1 VIGVRRLEG
10 FSTRE
15 AERRGRED
23 APDSGQAALEA
34 DAENASVRRV
44 GGTGSS
50 QRREPRE
57 QADGRDAAQGNQ
69 RIVKAAADRNAAS
82 RPRAAA
88 PGSLLGITAESFYGA
103 VRRSS
108 RTVVSWVGMDNDVIG
123 EMNREL
129 GIAPQLDV
137 EDDQR
142 LKYLREEI
150 EDEAGEGDET

>member
-1 VIGVRRLEG
+1 M
-10 FSTRE
+10 
-15 AERRGRED
+15 
-23 APDSGQAALEA
+23 
-34 DAENASVRRV
+34 
-44 GGTGSS
+44 
-50 QRREPRE
+50 
-57 QADGRDAAQGNQ
+57 
-69 RIVKAAADRNAAS
+69 
-82 RPRAAA
+82 
-88 PGSLLGITAESFYGA
+88 
-103 VRRSS
+103 RRSS